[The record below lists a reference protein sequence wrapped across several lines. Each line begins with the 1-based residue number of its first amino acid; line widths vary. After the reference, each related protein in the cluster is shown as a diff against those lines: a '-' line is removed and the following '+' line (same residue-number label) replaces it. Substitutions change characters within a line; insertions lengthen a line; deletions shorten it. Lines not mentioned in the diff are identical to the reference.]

1 MRIVLTG
8 GCTGGHIYPALA
20 IGDKFKEMDPANEVI
35 YIGHDGGLETSIVP
49 KAGYELK
56 TVDADWFRRDNPVTL
71 AKTLAVS
78 NRGAMQARKIMR
90 DFKPDVVVST
100 GSFVSVPVV
109 LAAIRE
115 GIPFYLHE
123 QNGYPGVSNRSFAM
137 SATRVFL
144 GFGSAAEYFRDKAK
158 LIYSGNPVRKD
169 FNGRDRS
176 ADRKELG
183 ISDTDVVITVFGG
196 SLGSET
202 TNRIGLSLIKE
213 YGGREGYT
221 ILFGTGKD
229 YYENVT
235 VDIKRLGYKDY
246 DNIRVMPYIS
256 NMPQLMSASDLVVSR
271 AGALSVAE
279 VTMAGVAAV
288 FVPSPNVTA
297 DHQYYNAKAV
307 ADKGG
312 AVLVRESDNTSAEVM
327 EHIKE
332 LTDNPEKIK
341 EMAAASAALAPTEAA
356 NIIYENIMAT
366 YQEGNGKRAGIR
378 TRRK

>member
-115 GIPFYLHE
+115 GIPFYIHE

-137 SATRVFL
+137 SATRIFL